1 MYRFTLMPLYLYAS
15 IMRSLH
21 LYAFTL
27 RSPFTCML
35 LQLCSLYLFTFTLRS
50 PMYAFTIRS
59 PLPVC
64 FYIEVPFTCM
74 LFPWDPLY
82 LNAFTPRFPL
92 PVCFLRSSGWEPV
105 LTEALSTVHPLCW
118 YSPPAPPGSLSR
130 CSSWPYP
137 SSKSTPDGQTV
148 TNSSLKMFKVTV
160 DGWPNIIWLC
170 LQWYGAKV
178 VVSMINY
185 QMTML

>member
-50 PMYAFTIRS
+50 PMYAFTIRP

-64 FYIEVPFTCM
+64 FYIEVPFNICYFPEIPFTWM
-74 LFPWDPLY
+74 LLHWGSLY
-82 LNAFTPRFPL
+82 LYAFCGPL
-92 PVCFLRSSGWEPV
+92 GENLSWQKLRQQSILYVDILHQLHPV
-105 LTEALSTVHPLCW
+105 LYQDVLLGLIHHQ
-118 YSPPAPPGSLSR
+118 SPPLMV
-130 CSSWPYP
+130 
-137 SSKSTPDGQTV
+137 KQ
-148 TNSSLKMFKVTV
+148 
-160 DGWPNIIWLC
+160 
-170 LQWYGAKV
+170 
-178 VVSMINY
+178 
-185 QMTML
+185 

>member
-1 MYRFTLMPLYLYAS
+1 MNAYFLLFSNIETKMYFNLHAFTLMP
-15 IMRSLH
+15 
-21 LYAFTL
+21 
-27 RSPFTCML
+27 
-35 LQLCSLYLFTFTLRS
+35 
-50 PMYAFTIRS
+50 

-64 FYIEVPFTCM
+64 FYNEVPLLVYFNTKVPLVCFYNEVPFTCM
-74 LFPWDPLY
+74 LFPWDPFYLY
-82 LNAFTPRFPL
+82 AFTKRFPL

-105 LTEALSTVHPLCW
+105 VTEAPSTVHPLCW

-130 CSSWPYP
+130 CFSWPYP

-148 TNSSLKMFKVTV
+148 TNSSLQMFKMTV
-160 DGWPNIIWLC
+160 DGRPNIIWLC

-185 QMTML
+185 QMTMI